1 MVCGILLLHIAVRR
15 LEVLEIDVDIR
26 HADTVR
32 VQEALEQQGVLDRVQ
47 IGDFQAICHHGARSG
62 TSSRPH
68 QRTCRPGCRNIIL
81 DYEEVVRETHTAYG
95 LELEVYPFCLLR
107 IQSLSVAHP
116 GTLIGEMAKIGH
128 GTAEVLPAVI
138 SLVVATSFVNDA
150 LIFVEI
156 KVYVGEEIR
165 IQVELREHVAP
176 VYGITLY
183 LRSHF

>member
-1 MVCGILLLHIAVRR
+1 
-15 LEVLEIDVDIR
+15 
-26 HADTVR
+26 
-32 VQEALEQQGVLDRVQ
+32 
-47 IGDFQAICHHGARSG
+47 
-62 TSSRPH
+62 
-68 QRTCRPGCRNIIL
+68 
-81 DYEEVVRETHTAYG
+81 
-95 LELEVYPFCLLR
+95 
-107 IQSLSVAHP
+107 
-116 GTLIGEMAKIGH
+116 MAKIGH

-183 LRSHF
+183 LRSHFQGVLNGLGMFRE